1 MSSGEKNLPSP
12 TASKGPQI
20 TSPLETATEEVRF
33 AVVMYGGIS
42 LAIYMNGIAQE
53 LLHLVRSTS
62 PDPRDHTKA
71 RTELAPTEK
80 VYRKLGQMLASGEK
94 LPDILPKDDDPIRT
108 RFVIDILSGSSAG
121 GINAVFLAKALAND
135 QSLDK
140 LKDLWIT
147 QGDIGK
153 LLNDKGVSK
162 GNNLTQPLQPPSLL
176 SGQRIYL
183 ELVRAMEGMD
193 TNDENPPLD
202 SGRSPNVEELDL
214 FITATD
220 VEGQV
225 INLQLSDKSVTELR
239 HRNLFHFTYT
249 TLDES
254 AGRPAS
260 NDFIRQ
266 NNPFLAFAARCTSA
280 HPAAF
285 NTMSLGD
292 IGPVLQ
298 SSKDE
303 FSEIPIDPATK
314 EWEKFYADYLRPQF
328 ADGQET
334 PDEEARKKAHEN
346 LVKEFLK
353 RNFNDGGVL
362 DNQPFGPTLETLPL
376 HAADKPVTRKLV
388 YIEPAPEHPEQ
399 RAEREGPPDFVENA
413 WLSLSTLPRY
423 EPIREHL
430 QKVLERNRLVE
441 RIQHI
446 TKDMKQA
453 VKLRYKGN
461 PLPPLTPE
469 EFSRADIVDM
479 MERNGDA
486 WGGYQML
493 RVAEVTDDI
502 TLLIARLAGFD
513 EQSDEFRAI
522 RFIVRYWRMAHYSP
536 WKEDRPKEKLNI
548 RDTGD
553 LWAKHLGVKQRLTE
567 NMFLMQF
574 DLIWR
579 LRRLRFVL
587 SKIDDIA
594 CFDARSDETVRD
606 AEVENPDKV
615 KANPDIF
622 RAALVDLKKDLS
634 QVYRR
639 LRFRRHRFW
648 SGHLNGSS
656 TTPAKA
662 SDMSGLKAALTAQ
675 EPLAEGKKW
684 LNKNY
689 PLSNQADSMQ
699 EQRDAVLLELVG
711 EKIKGLGI
719 NSGQMLSLLDKFSSE
734 EERDDKIEEIVWR
747 IGDDKFQAFA
757 DALELALDDMIR
769 AAASRCDKILNDEI
783 QGTPE
788 EKMVR
793 RVASYYYRYFDNYDV
808 ITHPILYATEVG
820 EEIDFIEVFR
830 ISPED
835 APSIINEAATSMRE
849 QGIRKLAGTKL
860 SNFGGFFKEEFRR
873 NDIRWGRLDGAERI
887 ISALLSG
894 PGEDRAKK
902 RKALIKEAH
911 QAIIK
916 EELGVEDD
924 SKLLSRLKELTN
936 PPLTSKQEQALEERL
951 EDQRVQFAVG
961 TFLRSID
968 AVDYF
973 REQFLLNYETN
984 FQFDNQE
991 MIVDVARGSKVFG
1004 KMLEGYADKHQIKD
1018 KRLAWVTRLTQVFYG
1033 LVEVA
1038 IPDSIYNLFLQYWL
1052 QLLYLFEFLTIL
1064 LGTLFVNPNMQHF
1077 GLLAFGL
1084 TIVLNGTELL
1094 IQGLMKGKRRW
1105 LDFLAFV
1112 FVSAIALL
1120 AIIGVAFVVGLNS
1133 EIVWNRLARFRGW
1146 YSTPPPGLLSLKS
1159 LVWVV
1164 AALLAFGFFVRS
1176 FLKSRRK
1183 RNSGP
1188 DEQKKS
1194 KPQVT
1199 AETKLRHSIVWLF
1212 AAIFIASAT
1221 TLLIYKGYLSKDANL
1236 VPFTSDAAIW
1246 INVFTSLISAVG
1258 TVATIIF
1265 NRKRDK
1271 REEQEFKRAQLQ
1283 SAETGAQLA
1292 LPPDKKDHNS
1302 KKSGK

>member
-1 MSSGEKNLPSP
+1 MTISAIGEKSLPSP
-12 TASKGPQI
+12 TESKGQQI
-20 TSPLETATEEVRF
+20 SSPLYAPTEEVRF

-62 PDPRDHTKA
+62 PDRNDNTKA
-71 RTELAPTEK
+71 RTELTPTEK
-80 VYRKLGQMLASGEK
+80 VYRKLGQMLASGES
-94 LPDILPKDDDPIRT
+94 LPDIPKDDSPLPIRT

-140 LKDLWIT
+140 LKDLWIK

-153 LLNDKGVSK
+153 LLNDKKGVSD
-162 GNNLTQPLQPPSLL
+162 GNNLKPLPQPPSLL

-193 TNDENPPLD
+193 TDKNNPPLD

-214 FITATD
+214 FVTATD
-220 VEGQV
+220 IEGQV

-249 TLDES
+249 TLDEDS
-254 AGRPAS
+254 GRPAS
-260 NDFIRQ
+260 NDFIRK
-266 NNPFLAFAARCTSA
+266 NNPFLAFAARCTSS

-298 SSKDE
+298 SSKE
-303 FSEIPIDPATK
+303 FSEIPNDPDYK
-314 EWEKFYADYLRPQF
+314 EWQKFYADYLRPQLSKEQ
-328 ADGQET
+328 D
-334 PDEEARKKAHEN
+334 DEESKEAHKK
-346 LVKEFLK
+346 LVNDFLK

-376 HAADKPVTRKLV
+376 HAADKPVTRKLI

-399 RAEREGPPDFVENA
+399 RAKIDGPPDFVENA

-446 TKDMKQA
+446 TEDMKQA
-453 VKLRYKGN
+453 VRLIYKGD

-479 MERNGDA
+479 MKRNGEA

-536 WKEDRPKEKLNI
+536 WKDDRRKENPKI
-548 RDTGD
+548 RDTGY
-553 LWAKHLGVKQRLTE
+553 LWAQHLGVKQRLTE

-579 LRRLRFVL
+579 LRRLRFVMT
-587 SKIDDIA
+587 KIDDIA
-594 CFDARSDETVRD
+594 CFDARSEEVMRN
-606 AEVENPDKV
+606 AEVENPGEVID
-615 KANPDIF
+615 NPNIF

-648 SGHLNGSS
+648 SGLNGSS
-656 TTPAKA
+656 TTSAKA
-662 SDMSGLKAALTAQ
+662 PDMSGLKAALTAQ

-684 LNKNY
+684 LDKNY
-689 PLSNQADSMQ
+689 PLSDKADSMQ

-711 EKIKGLGI
+711 EKIKDLGI
-719 NSGQMLSLLDKFSSE
+719 HSGELLSLLNKFSSE
-734 EERDDKIEEIVWR
+734 EKRDERIGEIVER

-769 AAASRCDKILNDEI
+769 AASRRCDEILNEDIKETPDEKI
-783 QGTPE
+783 
-788 EKMVR
+788 VR

-835 APSIINEAATSMRE
+835 APSIIDETETSMRE

-894 PGEDRAKK
+894 PGEELAKK
-902 RKALIKEAH
+902 REALIKEAQ

-916 EELGVEDD
+916 EELGVKDD
-924 SKLLSRLKELTN
+924 SRLLPRLKELTN

-961 TFLRSID
+961 TFLRNMD

-973 REQFLLNYETN
+973 REQFLQNYQAD

-1004 KMLEGYADKHQIKD
+1004 KMLEGYADKHQIKN
-1018 KRLAWVTRLTQVFYG
+1018 KRLTWVTRLTEVFYG
-1033 LVEVA
+1033 LVQVA
-1038 IPDSIYNLFLQYWL
+1038 IPDSLPNLVFRYWL
-1052 QLLYLFEFLTIL
+1052 QLLYLFEFLTIF
-1064 LGTLFVNPNMQHF
+1064 LGTIFVNPNMQHF
-1077 GLLAFGL
+1077 GFLAFGL
-1084 TIVLNGTELL
+1084 TVILNGMELL
-1094 IQGLMKGKRRW
+1094 VQDTMKGRRRW
-1105 LDFLAFV
+1105 WHFITLAFV
-1112 FVSAIALL
+1112 SVIALL
-1120 AIIGVAFVVGLNS
+1120 TIIGLAFVISLYS
-1133 EIVWNRLARFRGW
+1133 EAVWNGLATFKGW
-1146 YSTPPPGLLSLKS
+1146 YSPTQTKLRSSKT
-1159 LVWVV
+1159 LVWAVV
-1164 AALLAFGFFVRS
+1164 ALLVFGFFLLSVW
-1176 FLKSRRK
+1176 KSRRK
-1183 RNSGP
+1183 GNE
-1188 DEQKKS
+1188 DEQKKES
-1194 KPQVT
+1194 KLQAT
-1199 AETKLRHSIVWLF
+1199 AESRLRQIILLLF
-1212 AAIFIASAT
+1212 ASIFVASTT
-1221 TLLIYKGYLSKDANL
+1221 TLLIIYKGYGSKDANL
-1236 VPFTSDAAIW
+1236 VPLASDVAIW
-1246 INVFTSLISAVG
+1246 VNVFTSLISAVG

-1265 NRKRDK
+1265 NRMRDK
-1271 REEQEFKRAQLQ
+1271 REEQEFKLAQLQ
-1283 SAETGAQLA
+1283 PAAVGEKLA
-1292 LPPDKKDHNS
+1292 LPPDKNER
-1302 KKSGK
+1302 KS